1 MKTNSI
7 LLVVCSPSGY
17 FPLEVL
23 GRGPSEV
30 RYPEVVSQVANNLL
44 VLVACCTDALSLSVQ
59 VLSSCRNTTE
69 VLDVSRRSIVTQPF
83 CFELVLLLATWR
95 STGVSSYSE
104 VARIFVITNGCVVPI
119 RKELSILQLC
129 CSTIFTLIIQYL

>member
-1 MKTNSI
+1 MFVLWTLSLRGTRKRSLRI
-7 LLVVCSPSGY
+7 PVSRSCSP
-17 FPLEVL
+17 L
-23 GRGPSEV
+23 
-30 RYPEVVSQVANNLL
+30 VANNLL

-119 RKELSILQLC
+119 RQRVANS
-129 CSTIFTLIIQYL
+129 STILFHDIYIKVIQYL